1 MRRTANTKEIAQ
13 ENDLSLTFYS
23 CYNNEYV
30 KNKKWCAHEQSMVCC
45 DSFTY
50 LYNTSICNR
59 NFFIS
64 LSKASLSLSNFS
76 RLPHSSVFSN
86 CNLSICQ

>member
-1 MRRTANTKEIAQ
+1 MTFPWRPTPIIIMNMWKTKNGMHI
-13 ENDLSLTFYS
+13 
-23 CYNNEYV
+23 NNQWFATIILRMY
-30 KNKKWCAHEQSMVCC
+30 
-45 DSFTY
+45 D
-50 LYNTSICNR
+50 TSICNR